1 MAKLN
6 LKYATM
12 NSGKSIDLMRTAYN
26 YEENGYRVLVL
37 KPKCDTKGGEYIDS
51 RVGLRRKADILI
63 DDYTNIIEMIKNRHT
78 KDLKCILVDE
88 AEFLSPKKIDDL
100 YITSKVLDIPVI
112 CYSLRTNFK
121 MEGFP
126 GSTRLLQIAENI
138 EELKTLCMCG
148 ATARFAG
155 RKVNGEYTLIGDSV
169 LIDGEIDNVEYV
181 PLCGDCYL
189 KKVKKIDYK
198 NY

>member
-63 DDYTNIIEMIKNRHT
+63 DDYFVFI
-78 KDLKCILVDE
+78 
-88 AEFLSPKKIDDL
+88 
-100 YITSKVLDIPVI
+100 KVLLFLLVI
-112 CYSLRTNFK
+112 
-121 MEGFP
+121 
-126 GSTRLLQIAENI
+126 
-138 EELKTLCMCG
+138 
-148 ATARFAG
+148 
-155 RKVNGEYTLIGDSV
+155 
-169 LIDGEIDNVEYV
+169 YV
-181 PLCGDCYL
+181 PASALCCARRGVL
-189 KKVKKIDYK
+189 L
-198 NY
+198 

>member
-37 KPKCDTKGGEYIDS
+37 KPKCDTKGGEYLDS
-51 RVGLRRKADILI
+51 RIGLKRKVDILI
-63 DDYTNIIEMIKNRHT
+63 DDDTNIIEAVRNRYT
-78 KDLKCILVDE
+78 ENLKCVLVDE
-88 AEFLSPKKIDDL
+88 AEFLSPKIIDDL
-100 YITSKVLDIPVI
+100 FILSKIIDIPVI

-126 GSTRLLQIAENI
+126 GSIRLLEIAENI
-138 EELKTLCMCG
+138 EELKTLCKCG
-148 ATARFAG
+148 STARFAG
-155 RKVNGEYTLIGDSV
+155 RKVNGEYTLEGDNI
-169 LIDGEIDNVEYV
+169 LIDGEYNNVEYV

-189 KKVKKIDYK
+189 KKVKKIDYRRF
-198 NY
+198 